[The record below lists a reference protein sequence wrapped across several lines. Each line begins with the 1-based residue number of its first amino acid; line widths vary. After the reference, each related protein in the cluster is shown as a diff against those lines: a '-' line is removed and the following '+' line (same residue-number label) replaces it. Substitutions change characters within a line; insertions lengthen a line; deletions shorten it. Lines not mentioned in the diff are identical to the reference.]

1 MDLWV
6 YPSRP
11 KVPSWIWI
19 RCIYSATYR
28 NTFMSPLTFAM
39 STAMLNSA
47 QTFSYFIPGQPFRR
61 PLCLSPTVNRTI
73 HLWLNIQSCSKIS
86 NSIFTLTLAM
96 HIPLRHLA
104 ALIFLNSI
112 TIFFYPLQQP
122 AQRFPFQQTFIK
134 LLNWKPS
141 IFSFVSFIFLLI

>member
-11 KVPSWIWI
+11 NVPSWIWI

-39 STAMLNSA
+39 YATTLISV
-47 QTFSYFIPGQPFRR
+47 QTFNYFIPGQLFRG
-61 PLCLSPTVNRTI
+61 PLCLSPTANRTT
-73 HLWLNIQSCSKIS
+73 HSCSKIS
-86 NSIFTLTLAM
+86 NSIFALTVAT

-112 TIFFYPLQQP
+112 IISSIHYDDQHKGFLSN
-122 AQRFPFQQTFIK
+122 K
-134 LLNWKPS
+134 SLLNFS
-141 IFSFVSFIFLLI
+141 IENLQYLRSTHLFSF